1 MCQISLIVP
10 VYNAEKSIRR
20 CLDSIRGQTFC
31 EFEVLLINDG
41 SRDNS
46 EAICT
51 DYCSKDSRFRLIN
64 QENSGPSSARNRGI
78 DEATAKYLAFVDS
91 DDYIEPDMLEKLYTA
106 AEEASADLTVCGYYI
121 ENEHGSKKKSVC
133 KFETG
138 VYRGEK
144 CRKIATES
152 IDIGI
157 AGNIRPYSCIRF
169 VRRECMEN
177 PKMRFDT
184 KIYRSEDYL
193 LWTKVFF
200 NINCLCLITDEFL
213 YHYVENTGS
222 ITHKYVKGYWKMAKE
237 IYDKLKLELPDEKEI
252 SRNLAFMFVRRA
264 YMSLNIANKSSD
276 KLIFKSDM
284 REILKDK
291 KLREVVDSI
300 SFKDGI
306 KVQKHRY
313 LLLKFRLYFLIRLI
327 NCYRYRKFL
336 KKTWA

>member
-10 VYNAEKSIRR
+10 VYNAEKSLRK
-20 CLDSIRGQTFC
+20 CLDSIQGQVFGD
-31 EFEVLLINDG
+31 FEVLLINDG

-51 DYCSKDSRFRLIN
+51 EYCNKDSRFRIIN

-78 DEATAKYLAFVDS
+78 DESTAKYLAFVDS

-106 AEEASADLTVCGYYI
+106 AEEANADLTICGYYI
-121 ENEHGSKKKSVC
+121 ENEHGSKKESVC
-133 KFETG
+133 KFDAG
-138 VYRGEK
+138 IYRGEE
-144 CRKIATES
+144 CRKIAIET

-177 PKMRFDT
+177 PKMRFCT
-184 KIYRSEDYL
+184 EIYRSEDYL
-193 LWTKVFF
+193 LWTQVFF
-200 NINCLCLITDEFL
+200 NIDCLCLMPDKYL
-213 YHYVENTGS
+213 YHYVENAGS
-222 ITHKYVKGYWKMAKE
+222 ITHKYVKDYWKMAKE
-237 IYDKLKLELPDEKEI
+237 IYEKLKLELPEEKEI
-252 SRNLAFMFVRRA
+252 SQNLAFMFIRRT
-264 YMSLNIANKSSD
+264 YMSLNIINKAKD
-276 KLIFKSDM
+276 KSTFKSDM

-300 SFKDGI
+300 PFKKGV

-327 NCYRYRKFL
+327 NCYRHRKFM
-336 KKTWA
+336 K